1 MADERDDF
9 ERSEEPT
16 QKRKD
21 EARKQGQI
29 ARARSLIPTAALLG
43 AVAVLPVMSRN
54 LIEIVHRLFHGF
66 FELAGEPRELSLE
79 EVFSFALETLLLAG
93 PPFALLLS
101 AVVLAGLIGGAAQSR
116 LLWSWELLQPKISRL
131 NPISGLR
138 RLVSMEAFAEVGKSL
153 LEILCLGAAGICI
166 LHADLPVLASLSSFN
181 LADILLF
188 GSQEGLWLLKVG
200 VGIMIIISFLD
211 YLFQHWRLQVQ
222 LRMSKQEVKEENRQ
236 QEGDPHVKGR
246 LRTLRQKMARQRMMT
261 EVPNADVVITNPT
274 HLAIALRYR
283 PDEMQAPRVIAKGA
297 GYIAQRIRETARSHS
312 VPIME
317 NKPLARMLY
326 QQVDIG
332 QTIPESLYRAVA
344 EVLAYV
350 FRLQRE
356 RGRGAE
362 GRGTETRD
370 IR

>member
-43 AVAVLPVMSRN
+43 SVAVLPVMSRN
-54 LIEIVHRLFHGF
+54 LVEMMQRLFHGF
-66 FELAGEPRELSLE
+66 FTLAGEPRELSLE
-79 EVFSFALETLLLAG
+79 ELLAFAFETLFVAG
-93 PPFALLLS
+93 PTLAILLS
-101 AVVLAGLIGGAAQSR
+101 AVVTAGLIGGLAQSR
-116 LLWSWELLQPKISRL
+116 FLWSWELLQPKISRL
-131 NPISGLR
+131 NPLQGLK
-138 RLVSMEAFAEVGKSL
+138 RLVSVESFAEVGKSL
-153 LEILCLGAAGICI
+153 LEIFCLGGAGILI
-166 LHADLPVLASLSSFN
+166 LRADLPVLVSLSSFD
-181 LADILLF
+181 LADVLMF

-200 VGIMIIISFLD
+200 VGIMIVLTLFD
-211 YLFQHWRLQVQ
+211 YLFQQWRLQVQ

-246 LRTLRQKMARQRMMT
+246 LRALRQKMARQRMMA
-261 EVPNADVVITNPT
+261 EVPSADVVITNPT

-283 PDEMQAPRVIAKGA
+283 SEEMQAPRVIAKGA
-297 GYIAQRIRETARSHS
+297 GYVAERIREIARSHG

-326 QQVDIG
+326 QEVDIG
-332 QTIPESLYRAVA
+332 QAIPESLYRAVA

-356 RGRGAE
+356 RGRRAN
-362 GRGTETRD
+362 TQTQETGDVR
-370 IR
+370 